1 MRVRGI
7 EAMWNVSSFVFH
19 EGDDIRK
26 ISDPKLT
33 RSRGSGAPGVK
44 SYKKVE
50 IFVARVVPLEIVLLR
65 SRQRQLVT
73 DTFINA
79 LKL

>member
-1 MRVRGI
+1 M
-7 EAMWNVSSFVFH
+7 SSVIVVLCLTLCALKRKKKTKKIREK

-50 IFVARVVPLEIVLLR
+50 IFVARVVPLEMCYLGPVR
-65 SRQRQLVT
+65 VNS
-73 DTFINA
+73 
-79 LKL
+79 